1 MRLILPL
8 KVGCQKLADVVTYR
22 NYYSDENEME
32 TSEVKK
38 IIEAGI
44 DGCEATVTADG
55 SKYTAI
61 VVSDEFEGKTMVA
74 EQKMVYALVNE
85 HIQSG
90 AIHALTIKA
99 YTRSEWADKNS

>member
-1 MRLILPL
+1 L
-8 KVGCQKLADVVTYR
+8 KVGCQKVAGVVTYR
-22 NYYSDENEME
+22 NFYGVESEME
-32 TSEVKK
+32 TSEVKS

-44 DGCEATVTADG
+44 NDCEATVTADG

-61 VVSDEFEGKTMVA
+61 VVSDEFEGKTLVA
-74 EQKMVYALVNE
+74 EQKMVYALLNE

-99 YTRSEWADKNS
+99 YTRSEWAEQNS

>member
-1 MRLILPL
+1 ME
-8 KVGCQKLADVVTYR
+8 VGA
-22 NYYSDENEME
+22 
-32 TSEVKK
+32 VKQ

-44 DGCEATVTADG
+44 PGSEVNVTADG

-61 VVSDEFEGKTMVA
+61 VVSDEFEGKSMVA

-99 YTRSEWADKNS
+99 YTKKEWAQQSGN

>member
-1 MRLILPL
+1 
-8 KVGCQKLADVVTYR
+8 
-22 NYYSDENEME
+22 ME

-44 DGCEATVTADG
+44 EGCEATVTADG

-61 VVSDEFEGKTMVA
+61 VVSDVFEGKTMVA
-74 EQKMVYALVNE
+74 EQKMVYALLNE
-85 HIQSG
+85 QIQSG

-99 YTRSEWADKNS
+99 YTRDEWAKQNV

>member
-1 MRLILPL
+1 
-8 KVGCQKLADVVTYR
+8 
-22 NYYSDENEME
+22 ME
-32 TSEVKK
+32 TTEVQKIIQAGINDSEVR
-38 IIEAGI
+38 
-44 DGCEATVTADG
+44 VTADG

-99 YTRSEWADKNS
+99 YTKAEWAKQNS

>member
-1 MRLILPL
+1 VSNFRWRCNISKLFIVAEI
-8 KVGCQKLADVVTYR
+8 KVEIK
-22 NYYSDENEME
+22 ME
-32 TSEVKK
+32 TSEVKS
-38 IIEAGI
+38 IIEAGL
-44 DGCEATVTADG
+44 DCEATVTADG

-99 YTRSEWADKNS
+99 FTKAEWAEKQ

>member
-1 MRLILPL
+1 
-8 KVGCQKLADVVTYR
+8 
-22 NYYSDENEME
+22 ME
-32 TSEVKK
+32 TSEVKN

-44 DGCEATVTADG
+44 KDCEATVTADG

-90 AIHALTIKA
+90 VIQALTIKA
-99 YTRSEWADKNS
+99 YTKSEWAAQQ

>member
-1 MRLILPL
+1 
-8 KVGCQKLADVVTYR
+8 
-22 NYYSDENEME
+22 ME
-32 TSEVKK
+32 TSEVKS

-44 DGCEATVTADG
+44 GGCEATVTADG

-61 VVSDEFEGKTMVA
+61 VVSDEFEGKTMLA
-74 EQKMVYALVNE
+74 EQKMVFALVNE

-99 YTRSEWADKNS
+99 YTPAEWAEQNS

>member
-1 MRLILPL
+1 
-8 KVGCQKLADVVTYR
+8 
-22 NYYSDENEME
+22 ME

-44 DGCEATVTADG
+44 PGSEATVTADG
-55 SKYTAI
+55 SKYIATI
-61 VVSDEFEGKTMVA
+61 VSAAFEGKSMVA
-74 EQKMVYALVNE
+74 EQKMVYALLNE

-99 YTRSEWADKNS
+99 LTPAEAKAQS

>member
-1 MRLILPL
+1 
-8 KVGCQKLADVVTYR
+8 
-22 NYYSDENEME
+22 ME
-32 TSEVKK
+32 TTEVKR

-44 DGCEATVTADG
+44 AGCEATVTADG
-55 SKYTAI
+55 SKYTAV

-85 HIQSG
+85 HIISG

-99 YTRSEWADKNS
+99 FTESEWAAKNS

>member
-1 MRLILPL
+1 
-8 KVGCQKLADVVTYR
+8 
-22 NYYSDENEME
+22 ME
-32 TSEVKK
+32 TSEIEN

-44 DGCEATVTADG
+44 EGCSATVTADG

-61 VVSDEFEGKTMVA
+61 VVADVFEGKTMIA
-74 EQKMVYALVNE
+74 EQKMVYALLNE

-99 YTRSEWADKNS
+99 YTNAEWAQQQ